1 MPMRVPSDP
10 VEAYR
15 VGETIGRVVTYCEQV
30 QAGAK
35 LVGEFG
41 VLRQDTVAVREAVER
56 EGCHVRFVERG
67 SDERV
72 TAEVFSQEW
81 VAVLLDEMS
90 QGQRDDPPS
99 ALDVFM
105 SGKLFGYSDH
115 EIASFLRRRGYI
127 RELIRSAS

>member
-1 MPMRVPSDP
+1 MKVPSNP

-15 VGETIGRVVTYCEQV
+15 LGEVVGRVLTYCEQV
-30 QAGAK
+30 GAGAK
-35 LVGEFG
+35 LVGELG
-41 VLRQDTVAVREAVER
+41 VRREDVEAIREAAEC
-56 EGCHVRFVERG
+56 EGCHVRFIERD

-72 TAEVFSQEW
+72 TAEVFAQDW
-81 VAVLLDEMS
+81 VAVLLDEMR

-99 ALDVFM
+99 ALDVWM

-127 RELIRSAS
+127 REPTRSAS